1 MNAFKQLELIG
12 FKSFADKI
20 SINFDGGITA
30 IVGPNGCGK
39 SNVGDAIRWVLGEQ
53 SSKTLR
59 GKSMQD
65 VIFAGTEKR
74 KKLSYCEVTIVF
86 DNTNKWFNVEYDEI
100 SITRKLFRSGE
111 SEYYINKKQCRL
123 KDITDLLYDCGIG
136 RDGYSIIGQGKVD
149 EIINSKPEDR
159 RSIFEDAAGI
169 SKFKAKKLESE
180 RRLERYRD
188 NMTRLKDITLEIE
201 RQIGPLKKQSEDAKL
216 YLQYKGELKG
226 LEINN
231 YLYTVDHANQ
241 SKQEIL
247 DKLQGLQ
254 EAAAIK
260 ENDLSTLQIK
270 YDSNMDEI
278 SKTDRTIASIRDDIL
293 QYTVSLEKRQGE
305 QNLLNERLSHLKEQS
320 TRSQELLEKYEIEAQ
335 QRAQMLDSLTQERD
349 KQLALL
355 NTQKSEAEKINDK
368 YLEVVESLTEAE
380 GVEQS
385 NQRSMLAS
393 LTKLAEIKASASGAS
408 AKIDALN
415 QNKSQEERALEVLRR
430 SLTAN
435 AEFIASSRA
444 RIQNTQNRI
453 DNDTKALQDKT
464 YQMVEY
470 DTNITTLTQKINE
483 NKLSLSNLENKI
495 ALLKSL
501 QAEYEGYGYAVKRL
515 LKDSATNS
523 MLKSNIMGV
532 VGALIEVPQKYQ
544 TAIEM
549 ALGSSIQNIVT
560 ADERKAQALV
570 DYLKSTH
577 AGRAT
582 FMPLTSVKARGISPE
597 YNRVRNYAG
606 CLGVAS
612 DLIKYDKAYEKAISS
627 LLGATAIVDTLEN
640 AVSIAKASGYSFR
653 IVTLEGDILSPQG
666 TMTGGSKK
674 SNDVS
679 ILGKETEINNC
690 IAMVN
695 NFKKD
700 IAVNIDNLAK
710 LQKAKESLTEQIN
723 EVNESL
729 SSAKI
734 EMSSLSSIH
743 ENLLEKQKQIEN
755 DIADKEAFVEQI
767 IIAIN
772 ELNEHLDSLDVD
784 GGQDGFATADE
795 EMTTRQSLFA
805 ELKARRDRFNDE
817 MTAIK
822 IKIAETEEKLRNI
835 NTRILTLQAEIEA
848 NKEVLAKAR
857 RDAEEQTKIYN
868 EAFTM
873 QTESMNDTESVLI
886 KQKLAEAEDR
896 VRHFDE
902 FKATLNHEIRALD
915 EQKTNAQAELARL
928 QNRVLQEEN
937 RMQKF
942 DADIEA
948 LQERIYE
955 EYSMVYSDC
964 LPFKD
969 AEYDAKQGAISISKL
984 KTKINALGSVNVSA
998 IEQFESENARYIDLT
1013 QQIGDLEKAEADTV
1027 SAIND
1032 LTQEMTTKFNTE
1044 FDKINKNFT
1053 EVFKELFGGGNARL
1067 ELLDNPQ
1074 DPLSAGVDI
1083 VAEPPG
1089 KKLQSITLL
1098 SGGEKALT
1106 AIAILFAILKLK
1118 AMPFCLLDEIEAA
1131 LDDANVERFAKY
1143 LHRFSAITQFIV
1155 ITHRKPTMELAHSL
1169 YGVTMEEKGVS
1180 RTVSVS
1186 LADVADKLD
1195 KEAN

>member
-1 MNAFKQLELIG
+1 MNAFKQLEMIG

-20 SINFDGGITA
+20 TINFDGGITA

-111 SEYYINKKQCRL
+111 SEYYINKKPCRL
-123 KDITDLLYDCGIG
+123 KDITDLLYDSGIG

-188 NMTRLKDITLEIE
+188 NMTRLRDIVLETE
-201 RQIGPLKKQSEDAKL
+201 RHIGPLKKQSEDAKL
-216 YLQYKGELKG
+216 YLEYKAELKD

-231 YLYTVDHANQ
+231 YLYTVDNANQ

-254 EAAAIK
+254 EAVELK
-260 ENDLSTLQIK
+260 QNDLSSLQIK
-270 YDSNMDEI
+270 YDSSMDEI
-278 SKTDRTIASIRDDIL
+278 SKTDRNISAIRDDIL
-293 QYTVSLEKRQGE
+293 NYTVQLEKRQGE

-320 TRSQELLEKYEIEAQ
+320 TRSAELL
-335 QRAQMLDSLTQERD
+335 QRYTLDESQRKTLLANLTQERD
-349 KQLALL
+349 NQLSILNKQKSQADAI
-355 NTQKSEAEKINDK
+355 NTQ
-368 YLEVVESLTEAE
+368 YLEVMESLTRAE
-380 GVEQS
+380 GDDQD
-385 NQRSMLAS
+385 NQRNMLAN
-393 LTKLAEIKASASGAS
+393 LTRLAEIKASASGLN

-415 QNKSQEERALEVLRR
+415 QNKQTELRNLDALTRSQT
-430 SLTAN
+430 SNNT
-435 AEFIASSRA
+435 FIANSRKSIESVQTRVDNLTSS
-444 RIQNTQNRI
+444 I
-453 DNDTKALQDKT
+453 
-464 YQMVEY
+464 
-470 DTNITTLTQKINE
+470 E
-483 NKLSLSNLENKI
+483 NKNSQLAEYNANISALSDKLNNDRLILSNAENKI

-515 LKDSATNS
+515 LKDSATNLQ
-523 MLKSNIMGV
+523 LKSNIMGV
-532 VGALIEVPQKYQ
+532 VGNVIEVPERYQ

-549 ALGSSIQNIVT
+549 ALGSAIQNIIT
-560 ADERKAQALV
+560 ADESRAQSLV
-570 DYLKSTH
+570 DYLKATR

-582 FMPLTSVKARGISPE
+582 FMPLTSVKARDVSYE
-597 YNRVRNYAG
+597 YNPYSNYKG
-606 CLGVAS
+606 CIGIAS
-612 DLIKYDKAYEKAISS
+612 QLIKYDKVYDRAIAS
-627 LLGATAIVDTLEN
+627 LLGGTVIVDTLDN
-640 AVSIAKASGYSFR
+640 AVAVAKASRYTFR

-690 IAMVN
+690 NALIVN
-695 NFKKD
+695 LKKD
-700 IAVNIDNLAK
+700 IASVTESLEK
-710 LQKAKESLTEQIN
+710 LQAAKSKLLQEIESTNDE
-723 EVNESL
+723 L

-734 EMSSLSSIH
+734 ELSSLTSIH
-743 ENLLEKQKQIEN
+743 SNLLEKQQQIES
-755 DIADKEAFVEQI
+755 DIADKKAFLDQLD
-767 IIAIN
+767 IAIN
-772 ELNEHLDSLDVD
+772 DLSQNLGSLDTD
-784 GGQDGFATADE
+784 CEESFEKADQE
-795 EMTTRQSLFA
+795 ITSRQSVYA
-805 ELKARRDRFNDE
+805 ELKARRDKFNNE
-817 MTAIK
+817 MTVIK
-822 IKIAETEEKLRNI
+822 VKVAETEEKLRNLNNQI
-835 NTRILTLQAEIEA
+835 MSLQTEIESSA
-848 NKEVLAKAR
+848 DLVKRAESEYNDQKAIYEQAFKMQADTLNDEESLALK
-857 RDAEEQTKIYN
+857 
-868 EAFTM
+868 
-873 QTESMNDTESVLI
+873 SC
-886 KQKLAEAEDR
+886 LAEAEDKIA
-896 VRHFDE
+896 HYDE
-902 FKATLNHEIRALD
+902 YKASLNHDIRALD
-915 EQKTNAQAELARL
+915 EQKTAAQGELARL
-928 QNRVLQEEN
+928 QNRVVQEEN
-937 RMQKF
+937 RKQKF
-942 DADIEA
+942 DQDIEA

-955 EYSMVYSDC
+955 EYSMIYSDC
-964 LPFKD
+964 LPFKKAD
-969 AEYDAKQGAISISKL
+969 YDAKQGAISISKL
-984 KTKINALGSVNVSA
+984 KTKINALGSINVAA
-998 IEQFESENARYIDLT
+998 IDQFESENARYIDLT
-1013 QQIGDLEKAEADTV
+1013 KQIADLEKAEADTV
-1027 SAIND
+1027 NAIKELSD
-1032 LTQEMTTKFNTE
+1032 EMTTKFNTE
-1044 FDKINKNFT
+1044 FEKINKNFT
-1053 EVFKELFGGGNARL
+1053 EVFRELFGGGNAKL
-1067 ELLDNPQ
+1067 ELLDNEN
-1074 DPLSAGVDI
+1074 DPLNAGVDI
-1083 VAEPPG
+1083 IVEPPG
-1089 KKLQSITLL
+1089 KKLQSITLM

-1180 RTVSVS
+1180 KTVSVS

-1195 KEAN
+1195 KEAK